1 MLDRSNVKISVF
13 INDGQLPVTS
23 GTTLTQGNLHNF
35 KLPHQKDN
43 IIIFKCKQMD
53 QLNNFHLSLPCAAE
67 VDHFLQVSLSE
78 FQTSGLLKRNQGYM

>member
-1 MLDRSNVKISVF
+1 
-13 INDGQLPVTS
+13 
-23 GTTLTQGNLHNF
+23 
-35 KLPHQKDN
+35 
-43 IIIFKCKQMD
+43 MD